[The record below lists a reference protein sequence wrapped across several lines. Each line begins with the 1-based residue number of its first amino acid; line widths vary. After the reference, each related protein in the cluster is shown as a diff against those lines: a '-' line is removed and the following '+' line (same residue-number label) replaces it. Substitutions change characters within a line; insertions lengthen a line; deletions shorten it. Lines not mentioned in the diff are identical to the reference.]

1 MGNFIEAQEQ
11 ILICY
16 VTLFLVK
23 ISNIYIVLLIFIDN
37 DIALNICM

>member
-1 MGNFIEAQEQ
+1 MGNFIEAEEQ
-11 ILICY
+11 ILFCH

-23 ISNIYIVLLIFIDN
+23 ISNIYMVLLIFIDN